1 MSESVRATSTRARGR
16 WLPTRGRLV
25 SLLFAYAVT
34 LPAILIILI
43 TVVYPVYYLFKLSMS
58 EVRFV
63 EGMLAPLFTGLDNF
77 QKLTSDPAFLNSTRR
92 TLTFVVFTVP
102 ISIVL
107 GLAVALAMN
116 NIRRGSTI
124 VRMGVLLPWLVPPVV
139 AGLIWRWM
147 FHDQIGLVNWIL
159 VSTGILSQKQAWLAE
174 VATAMPC
181 VIWVDIWANAPMVA
195 IILLA
200 GLQVI
205 PQELYDAAVVDGA
218 GAVQRLRYVTL
229 PLLRPHLLVVLLLR
243 TMFSLRAFDIVV
255 MLSGS
260 KFGSAA
266 GAPAGTTHVYGLL
279 IWQRAIENLRFGSSA
294 AIAVVVFTA
303 TLIISIAYIAV
314 LRSESVAA

>member
-1 MSESVRATSTRARGR
+1 
-16 WLPTRGRLV
+16 V

-34 LPAILIILI
+34 LPAIVIILI

-63 EGMLAPLFTGLDNF
+63 QGMLDPIFVGLDNF
-77 QKLTSDPAFLNSTRR
+77 QKLASDPSFLNSTRR

-102 ISIVL
+102 TSIVL

-147 FHDQIGLVNWIL
+147 FHDQIGLVNWVL
-159 VSTGILSQKQAWLAE
+159 TSTGILAEKQAWLAE
-174 VATAMPC
+174 VATAMPA
-181 VIWVDIWANAPMVA
+181 VIWVDVWANTPMVA

-229 PLLRPHLLVVLLLR
+229 PLLRPHLLIVLLLR
-243 TMFSLRAFDIVV
+243 TMFSIRAFDIVV

-294 AIAVVVFTA
+294 AIAVVVFIA
-303 TLIISIAYIAV
+303 TMIISIAYIAV